1 MPSVISK
8 PTQRSISVSFG
19 KTDAG
24 LPFVEIPQ
32 KKDSFPAAECERIL
46 REHGFRPMTAAMRKK
61 YGKFLRE

>member
-32 KKDSFPAAECERIL
+32 KEDSFPATECERIL
-46 REHGFRPMTAAMRKK
+46 RKNGFQPMTAAIRKK
-61 YGKFLRE
+61 YGKFLRD

>member
-8 PTQRSISVSFG
+8 PTRKSISVSFG

-32 KKDSFPAAECERIL
+32 IDDPFPAAECERIL
-46 REHGFRPMTAAMRKK
+46 RKNGFQPVTTAIRKK
-61 YGKFLRE
+61 YGKFLRD